1 MELTSRQ
8 VKRLL
13 VNVSGSDVVAAP
25 TANQD
30 LIVLDIA
37 EVPSDVSR
45 ITFAVFTNQD
55 GAASGVV
62 FESNFS
68 KGDTNYDTVQS
79 ATYAA
84 STGLQIYDCPRVGV
98 GMRIHFIASGTAPT
112 VWRGE
117 VRLHRDR
124 ANAL

>member
-8 VKRLL
+8 AKRLL
-13 VNVSGSDVVAAP
+13 VGVAGNDVVGPP

-30 LIVLDIA
+30 VTVLDLP
-37 EVPSDVSR
+37 EVPADVSR
-45 ITFAVFTNQD
+45 VTFAVISDQN

-62 FESNFS
+62 FECNFS
-68 KGDTNYDTVQS
+68 KGDTNYDTIQS
-79 ATYAA
+79 ATYAT

-98 GMRIHFIASGTAPT
+98 GMRIRFKGSATPPS

>member
-8 VKRLL
+8 VKRLIKG
-13 VNVSGSDVVAAP
+13 VSGNDVVAPP
-25 TANQD
+25 TANED
-30 LIVLDIA
+30 VTVLDLAKVPDDIA
-37 EVPSDVSR
+37 R
-45 ITFAVFTNQD
+45 ITFAVTSDQD

-62 FESNFS
+62 FECNFS
-68 KGDTNYDTVQS
+68 LGDTTYDTVQS
-79 ATYAA
+79 ATYATA
-84 STGLQIYDCPRVGV
+84 TGLQIYDCPRVGV
-98 GMRIHFIASGTAPT
+98 GMKIRFKGSATPPT